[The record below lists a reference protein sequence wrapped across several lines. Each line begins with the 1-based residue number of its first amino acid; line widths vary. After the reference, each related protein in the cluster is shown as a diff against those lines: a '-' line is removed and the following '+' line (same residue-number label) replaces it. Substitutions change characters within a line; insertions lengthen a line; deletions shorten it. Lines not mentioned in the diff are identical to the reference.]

1 MNKRIISLLLVI
13 VMALSLVACGG
24 SSAPAAT
31 EAASADVAMQYITPE
46 DAKELLEDDGYVFF
60 DIRKAADSST
70 TTVPGA
76 EAWDMDAAK
85 EGDAEAG
92 KATMTEATAGLDKNI
107 ILICYS
113 GKRYAQAATN
123 ALSAIGYDMSKVYTL
138 EGGFTAWSEKFP
150 ELAVAPGAVEAPAVT
165 TDAPE
170 LSKVRLNWGGSGNIL
185 WALAIENGY
194 LADEGI
200 EVEFVQATNNDDMLT
215 LLQTGMVDICT
226 NAGTAD
232 PLKFIAA
239 GADFTIWGGHMVQ
252 GCMPII
258 AKPGT
263 EWEGV
268 ESFVG
273 EKIGVKPNYF
283 AVTGALMEL
292 GYEDP
297 LAAADFQNLNYN
309 DALAA
314 LMRDEIKYAL
324 VGTSQNYP
332 VQQLV
337 EEGQVEIVAYHG
349 DIMPNYSCCRM
360 ESTTEFVEN
369 NPNTIKAILRALL
382 RAQCYYENNKEACP
396 PVLANI
402 QGVEVEVVEAFML
415 NEYYKPTLDPLR
427 NGIVR
432 AWNILDATGFLDENA
447 KQIDINDHINTTL
460 YEEALAEYAELYG
473 AEDPDFVTRMQDFY
487 KEWNT

>member
-1 MNKRIISLLLVI
+1 MNKRIISMLLVI
-13 VMALSLVACGG
+13 VMVLGLFAACGNET
-24 SSAPAAT
+24 T
-31 EAASADVAMQYITPE
+31 EPETNDVPMQYITLAE
-46 DAKELLEDDGYVFF
+46 AKELLDDEGYVFF
-60 DIRKAADSST
+60 DLRKTADSS
-70 TTVPGA
+70 VSSIPGA

-92 KATMTEATAGLDKNI
+92 KATMTEAAEGLDKNI
-107 ILICYS
+107 ILVCYS
-113 GKRYAQAATN
+113 GKRYAQASTN
-123 ALSAIGYDMSKVYTL
+123 ALSAIGYDMSKVWTL
-138 EGGFTAWSEKFP
+138 EGGFTAWSETYP
-150 ELAVAPGAVEAPAVT
+150 ELVT
-165 TDAPE
+165 GETADENAPE
-170 LSKVRLNWGGSGNIL
+170 LNKIRLNWGGSGNIL

-239 GADFTIWGGHMVQ
+239 GADFVIWGGHMVQ

-263 EWEGV
+263 EWNGV

-297 LAAADFQNLNYN
+297 LSAAEFMNLNYN

-332 VQQLV
+332 VKQLV
-337 EEGQVEIVAYHG
+337 EEGQVEIVGWHG

-360 ESTTEFVEN
+360 ESTREFVEN

-382 RAQCYYENNKEACP
+382 RAQCYFEANKDTCP

-402 QGVEVEVVEAFML
+402 QGVDVEVVEAFML
-415 NEYYKPTLDPLR
+415 NDEYYKPHLDPLR

-473 AEDPDFVTRMQDFY
+473 AEDPDFVQRMQDFY
-487 KEWNT
+487 NEWDK